1 VVGTADKR
9 ERPDPESSEPEHS
22 EPAGPYAG
30 GIHRNQGAFMKSLAI
45 TGCAVVWGAGILVL
59 SGCAPEPGAPTP
71 GPTVTVTATPETPA
85 RATSDPLTILD
96 AWLACSSA
104 VQGDYALANGGTEML
119 PYDATMVS
127 EGASGGFIV
136 KVNFRPPGGSI
147 TNTVAGALGVCTVS
161 GTVGEPVIRNIAF
174 SDLG

>member
-1 VVGTADKR
+1 MRLPTSDKR
-9 ERPDPESSEPEHS
+9 ERPEPG
-22 EPAGPYAG
+22 GPYAG
-30 GIHRNQGAFMKSLAI
+30 RIHRNQGAFTKSLTI
-45 TGCAVVWGAGILVL
+45 TGCAVVWTAGILLL

-71 GPTVTVTATPETPA
+71 GPTVTVSATPATPA
-85 RATSDPLTILD
+85 RAASDPLTTLD

-104 VQGDYALANGGTEML
+104 VQGNYALANGGTEML

-147 TNTVAGALGVCTVS
+147 TNTVAGALGVCAVS
-161 GTVGEPVIRNIAF
+161 GTVGQPVIRNIAF

>member
-1 VVGTADKR
+1 
-9 ERPDPESSEPEHS
+9 
-22 EPAGPYAG
+22 
-30 GIHRNQGAFMKSLAI
+30 MKSLAI
-45 TGCAVVWGAGILVL
+45 TGCAVVWTAGILLL
-59 SGCAPEPGAPTP
+59 SGCSPEPGAPTP
-71 GPTVTVTATPETPA
+71 GPTVTVTATPA
-85 RATSDPLTILD
+85 RAASDPLTTLD

-104 VQGDYALANGGTEML
+104 VQGNYALANGGTETL

-136 KVNFRPPGGSI
+136 KVNFRPPGGST

-174 SDLG
+174 SDHA